1 MSTRRGFLSSIAAVA
16 AVIVGG
22 VSFGG
27 AKQVVR
33 QKTRITLSHWIG
45 ESYPAPLAVR
55 CTAKTRREMV
65 KFVRGLRDVV
75 WPPGV
80 RITTS
85 LQGQRMYVDAY
96 NNVEVNHIYRDSAGC
111 WYIDTAPGFLEHP
124 LTLVEDLA
132 TYDIELVD
140 DCGGKIV
147 RRLSRRTKHG
157 VTRTREVI
165 KTSI

>member
-16 AVIVGG
+16 AVMLGG

-33 QKTRITLSHWIG
+33 QKTRITLSHWFG

-75 WPPGV
+75 WPPGA
-80 RITTS
+80 RIATS
-85 LQGQRMYVDAY
+85 SQGQSMYMHAY
-96 NNVEVNHIYRDSAGC
+96 NNMEVNHIYRDSAGC

-124 LTLVEDLA
+124 PMLVEGLA
-132 TYDIELVD
+132 AYDIELVD

-147 RRLSRRTKHG
+147 RRFNRRTKHG
-157 VTRTREVI
+157 ITRSREVL
-165 KTSI
+165 KTST